1 MLYCSEYTDGFMISK
16 QGNMSSITS
25 YYERDGKSH
34 GTAQI

>member
-16 QGNMSSITS
+16 QGNMSSIT